1 MSEGSERLSETD
13 RVFNWRCGQAID
25 LGVPVILAERF
36 ADSPWADVHELARLI
51 AAGCTPITACR
62 ILI

>member
-1 MSEGSERLSETD
+1 MSEGSERQSESE
-13 RVFNWRCGQAID
+13 RVYQWRFGIALD

-36 ADSPWADVHELARLI
+36 ADSPWADVHDLARLI
-51 AAGCTPITACR
+51 KAGCTPITACR

>member
-1 MSEGSERLSETD
+1 MSEVSERLSEAD
-13 RVFNWRCGQAID
+13 RVFNWRLGIAVD

-36 ADSPWADVHELARLI
+36 ADSPWADTHELARLI

-62 ILI
+62 VLI